1 MYKKNMVQTVKSIRL
16 QPNQQGIFLE
26 RPHVLSR
33 IFFKITAILPQTV
46 SYMSKVSFDDPLFSD
61 YYTLLGSC
69 LYLEAEGDGIFQG
82 NIFVRNES
90 TVNILYSTV
99 EILI

>member
-1 MYKKNMVQTVKSIRL
+1 MVQTVKSIRL
-16 QPNQQGIFLE
+16 QPGQQGIFLE

-33 IFFKITAILPQTV
+33 IFFKIVAILPTTAN
-46 SYMSKVSFDDPLFSD
+46 YMSKISFDDPLFVD
-61 YYTLLGSC
+61 FYTLLGSNT
-69 LYLEAEGDGIFQG
+69 YLEAEGDGIFQG

-90 TVNILYSTV
+90 SVNILYSII

>member
-1 MYKKNMVQTVKSIRL
+1 MVQTVKSIRL

-46 SYMSKVSFDDPLFSD
+46 NYMSKISFGDPLFAD
-61 YYTLLGSC
+61 YYTLLGSNT
-69 LYLEAEGDGIFQG
+69 YLEAEGDGIFQG
-82 NIFVRNES
+82 NIFVSNQS
-90 TVNILYSTV
+90 TVNILYSTI